1 MVKTIKLNL
10 LFELLFIFLAALI
23 LTVTV
28 LLFFSS
34 LKVVSSVGQESNPLG
49 NLGIGETAPSDTTP
63 PSVSV
68 TNPLDGVSVS
78 GIVNVTAD
86 ASDSSGIAKVEFY
99 ADTDMIGTSSSA
111 PYFSG
116 WDTTVYPHNSLHLV
130 HARAFDLANNVASSS
145 GVFVTVLDITAP
157 SVTITNPANGSTV
170 PKNSIVTIQAS
181 ASDVS
186 GINKVEFYVNGI
198 LKCTDT
204 TSAYSCNWKVPKR
217 PNITYTLLAK
227 TFDVAGNTST
237 STVTVTSK

>member
-68 TNPLDGVSVS
+68 
-78 GIVNVTAD
+78 
-86 ASDSSGIAKVEFY
+86 
-99 ADTDMIGTSSSA
+99 
-111 PYFSG
+111 
-116 WDTTVYPHNSLHLV
+116 
-130 HARAFDLANNVASSS
+130 
-145 GVFVTVLDITAP
+145 
-157 SVTITNPANGSTV
+157 TNPANGSTV

-237 STVTVTSK
+237 STVTVTS